1 MDNKNETKLGVFYAL
16 FAFTFWGLIPIYFK
30 ALEHVSAFEILMHRV
45 IWSVVFLLLIIWKK
59 REFSHTLLVIKNK
72 KIATYLLFSSIII
85 AINWL
90 TFIWAVEQKKIIE
103 TSLGYYINPLVTI
116 FFAYIFLKESP
127 TKMQKIAIFLAFL
140 AVAYQIFSLGY
151 FPLISMIL
159 AVSFALYG
167 LIRKKAHVSSL
178 VGLFIETIFLFPLA
192 LGYLFYI
199 NLKNQSHFSF
209 TNEPYTSLLLLL
221 AGVIT
226 VLPLLAFNS
235 ATIRLRLST
244 IGFFQYIGPSV
255 SFLLAIFIYNEPLSY
270 EKLITFSLIW
280 LALLL
285 ISLETIKRR

>member
-30 ALEHVSAFEILMHRV
+30 ALEYVSAFEILMHRV

-72 KIATYLLFSSIII
+72 KIAIYLLFSSIII

-127 TKMQKIAIFLAFL
+127 TKMQKIAIFLAFI

-159 AVSFALYG
+159 AISFAVYG

-199 NLKNQSHFSF
+199 NVTNQSHFSF